1 MPGGQR
7 APSPPPPQH
16 SRSSPAGF
24 GASPRAGHPLPGPGV
39 CRGERPAPARLRR
52 AQNGGG
58 GPSAPLSAPLP
69 SPRRAPRRRRGPR
82 RPRQGAGRGGA
93 GRGGPG
99 LPPPPLLLLLLPA
112 ALAGRRQRER
122 AAAEVKRGR
131 QRWAGLWGAVGWG
144 PRTVPAAPR
153 HKLAAG
159 APGLR
164 PRARRGCS
172 PQTKGRPGAAT
183 DRDPAAGAAAG
194 CPRSAGCRRSC
205 AALSSAGI
213 PARCR
218 CPGSGCA
225 RG

>member
-93 GRGGPG
+93 GRGGPV
-99 LPPPPLLLLLLPA
+99 LPPPPLLLLPA

-218 CPGSGCA
+218 CPGSGSA